1 MTQNEIELLNI
12 VRENDNPTQAII
24 TVIEIIIS
32 CLELP

>member
-12 VRENDNPTQAII
+12 VRENDNPTQTII

-32 CLELP
+32 CLEQP

>member
-32 CLELP
+32 CLGQP